1 METQI
6 HNVTELEVRKV
17 RRHTHERRAFYVR
30 DIVVNSSYERRA
42 FYVRDIVVRDDK
54 GRKFQLTLFA
64 DERGTLALT
73 GEGA

>member
-17 RRHTHERRAFYVR
+17 RR
-30 DIVVNSSYERRA
+30 VNSSYERRA

-64 DERGTLALT
+64 DERGTLDLT